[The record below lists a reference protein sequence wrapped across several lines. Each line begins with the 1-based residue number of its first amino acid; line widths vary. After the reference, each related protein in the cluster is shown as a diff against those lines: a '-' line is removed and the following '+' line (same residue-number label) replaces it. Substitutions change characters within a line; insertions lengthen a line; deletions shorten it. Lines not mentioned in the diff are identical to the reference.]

1 MSVWRH
7 LRAVLLLP
15 AMVTI
20 ALPAVIVWRS
30 GTKIEPLSALLGALL
45 IAVGFA
51 LVVWTVKLF
60 ATVGEGT
67 LAPWDATTKLVVRG
81 PYRHLRNPM
90 ISGVACILGGEAALF
105 SSWPLLVLLGTFL
118 AVNTIYFPLVEEPG
132 LKRRFGEEY
141 DVYRANV
148 PRWLPRLRPW
158 DGPL

>member
-1 MSVWRH
+1 
-7 LRAVLLLP
+7 
-15 AMVTI
+15 MVTI

-30 GTKIEPLSALLGALL
+30 GTNIEPVPALLGTLL
-45 IAVGFA
+45 IAVGFV

-67 LAPWDATTKLVVRG
+67 LAPWDATTNLVVRG
-81 PYRHLRNPM
+81 PYRHVRNPM

-105 SSWPLLVLLGTFL
+105 SSWPLLVLLGTLL

-132 LKRRFGEEY
+132 LRRRFGEEY
-141 DVYRANV
+141 DLYRANV

>member
-90 ISGVACILGGEAALF
+90 ISGVACFLGGEAALF